1 MTRIEEQDLPFDGL
15 RTHRGAQPEPD
26 TGRPQLDTTQPEP
39 VEGPTTRASSRP
51 GLLIAL
57 GSAASFALAGS
68 LGTALLSIGWSPT
81 AAVGVRIGG
90 AFLVLL
96 VPCLLLLRRTGLPS
110 RRQVGRLVAYG
121 VIAVAGAQLCYFSAM
136 QYLSVGVALLLE
148 YTAPI
153 ILIGYHWVR
162 TRRRPAALVFVGAA
176 AAIAGLVL
184 VLDPGQD
191 AVISPI
197 GVAWG
202 LAAALCACG
211 YFLLSENDEPR
222 TTSEAPLHPLVLI
235 TAGTGV
241 GGLLILLLGLT
252 GLMPLR
258 ATTHDTS
265 LGGLA
270 VPWWLPVLG
279 LIVVT
284 AVLAYLLGIAGIR
297 RLGSGVAS
305 FVALTEVVFAVLFA
319 AVLLAQ
325 HPGAGQLIGGVLVLI
340 GIAAVQRGD
349 RR

>member
-1 MTRIEEQDLPFDGL
+1 VTRIEEQDLPFGRL
-15 RTHRGAQPEPD
+15 RARGGAQPA
-26 TGRPQLDTTQPEP
+26 LDTTRPEP
-39 VEGPTTRASSRP
+39 VQGPNTLASSRP

-57 GSAASFALAGS
+57 GSAASFALSGS

-81 AAVGVRIGG
+81 AAVGIRVGG

-96 VPCLLLLRRTGLPS
+96 VPCLFLLRRTGLPS
-110 RRQVGRLVAYG
+110 RRQIRRLLAYG

-148 YTAPI
+148 YSAPI

-162 TRRRPAALVFVGAA
+162 SRRRPAALVFVGAA

-184 VLDPGQD
+184 VLDPGQN
-191 AVISPI
+191 AAISPV

-211 YFLLSENDEPR
+211 YFLLSEDDRSPR
-222 TTSEAPLHPLVLI
+222 TTERPVAPLLLV

-241 GGLLILLLGLT
+241 GGLLIVLLGLT

-258 ATTHDTS
+258 ATARDTS
-265 LGGLA
+265 LGGLP
-270 VPWWLPVLG
+270 VPWWLPVLA
-279 LIVVT
+279 LIGVT

-297 RLGSGVAS
+297 RLGSGVGS

-319 AVLLAQ
+319 VVLLGQ
-325 HPGAGQLIGGVLVLI
+325 HPGVGQLIGGALVLI

>member
-1 MTRIEEQDLPFDGL
+1 MTQTTSGVPAHDGASVRPRVDPGRL
-15 RTHRGAQPEPD
+15 GSTRT
-26 TGRPQLDTTQPEP
+26 
-39 VEGPTTRASSRP
+39 

-57 GSAASFALAGS
+57 GSAATFALSGS
-68 LGTALLSIGWSPT
+68 MGTALMSIGWSPA

-96 VPCLLLLRRTGLPS
+96 IPCLFLLRRTGLPS

-121 VIAVAGAQLCYFSAM
+121 AIAVAGAQLCYFSAM

-148 YTAPI
+148 YTAPV
-153 ILIGYHWVR
+153 ILIGYHWAR
-162 TRRRPAALVFVGAA
+162 NRRRPATMVFVGAA

-191 AVISPI
+191 AKISPA
-197 GVAWG
+197 GLAWG

-211 YFLLSENDEPR
+211 YFLLSEHDG
-222 TTSEAPLHPLVLI
+222 TDAPVPPLLLV
-235 TAGTGV
+235 TAGTGI
-241 GGLLILLLGLT
+241 GGLLILALGLT
-252 GLMPLR
+252 GLMPLHA
-258 ATTHDTS
+258 ATGDAT
-265 LGGLA
+265 LGGFQVA
-270 VPWWLPVLG
+270 WWLPMLVLV
-279 LIVVT
+279 LVT
-284 AVLAYLLGIAGIR
+284 AVVAYLLGIAGIR

-319 AVLLAQ
+319 VVLLGQ
-325 HPGAGQLIGGVLVLI
+325 TMRPGQLVGGLLVLI

>member
-1 MTRIEEQDLPFDGL
+1 
-15 RTHRGAQPEPD
+15 
-26 TGRPQLDTTQPEP
+26 
-39 VEGPTTRASSRP
+39 
-51 GLLIAL
+51 
-57 GSAASFALAGS
+57 
-68 LGTALLSIGWSPT
+68 
-81 AAVGVRIGG
+81 
-90 AFLVLL
+90 
-96 VPCLLLLRRTGLPS
+96 
-110 RRQVGRLVAYG
+110 
-121 VIAVAGAQLCYFSAM
+121 M

-222 TTSEAPLHPLVLI
+222 TTCEAPLHPLVLI

-279 LIVVT
+279 LMRGAEELT
-284 AVLAYLLGIAGIR
+284 AAHEAAYFARMPQDELRIDLVRGRESLPAPFREVILLRDMEQLTISEVADRLGITREACKSRIHRGR
-297 RLGSGVAS
+297 
-305 FVALTEVVFAVLFA
+305 ALMREYLQADA
-319 AVLLAQ
+319 
-325 HPGAGQLIGGVLVLI
+325 PRGAG
-340 GIAAVQRGD
+340 A
-349 RR
+349 